1 MDEEAKLLLC
11 GYSSGFW
18 DEPALT
24 RRGISSYFVYMQIE
38 TLHDLSNG
46 GARLYARCAWGR
58 REGLK
63 SVRACI
69 GNVELDGACMLWT
82 RGRDFPI
89 AMLSELPPNF
99 HPAAISV

>member
-1 MDEEAKLLLC
+1 M
-11 GYSSGFW
+11 
-18 DEPALT
+18 
-24 RRGISSYFVYMQIE
+24 E
-38 TLHDLSNG
+38 TLHDVWTS

-69 GNVELDGACMLWT
+69 GNAELDVASLLWT

-89 AMLSELPPNF
+89 AMLSSRLRCPVCGSRKVSVR
-99 HPAAISV
+99 ISIHSNAGAKRAGIGM

>member
-1 MDEEAKLLLC
+1 
-11 GYSSGFW
+11 
-18 DEPALT
+18 
-24 RRGISSYFVYMQIE
+24 MQIE
-38 TLHDLSNG
+38 TLHDLWNS

-69 GNVELDGACMLWT
+69 GNVELDVASLLWT

-89 AMLSELPPNF
+89 AMLSSRLRCPVCGSRKVSVRISIPGKAGAWR
-99 HPAAISV
+99 AAAGL

>member
-1 MDEEAKLLLC
+1 
-11 GYSSGFW
+11 
-18 DEPALT
+18 
-24 RRGISSYFVYMQIE
+24 MQLE
-38 TLHDLSNG
+38 TLFDVWNS

-69 GNVELDGACMLWT
+69 GNAELDVASLLWT

-89 AMLSELPPNF
+89 AMLSSRLRCPVCGSRKVSVR
-99 HPAAISV
+99 ISIPGNADAKRAGAEM